1 MADDKNPKEDIKPQD
16 TNTGDGSDKNDKGD
30 PSTSDDKGSQTVP
43 YPRFKEVN
51 DALQKA
57 NKTLIEI
64 KEREKEVENKYQ
76 ELAEKHKAEAEAAQS
91 ELQKERINN
100 RIIAEAGKKGVV
112 DIDAVL
118 A

>member
-64 KEREKEVENKYQ
+64 KEREKEVENKRLEEEKKYQ

-100 RIIAEAGKKGVV
+100 RIINTFF
-112 DIDAVL
+112 L
-118 A
+118 